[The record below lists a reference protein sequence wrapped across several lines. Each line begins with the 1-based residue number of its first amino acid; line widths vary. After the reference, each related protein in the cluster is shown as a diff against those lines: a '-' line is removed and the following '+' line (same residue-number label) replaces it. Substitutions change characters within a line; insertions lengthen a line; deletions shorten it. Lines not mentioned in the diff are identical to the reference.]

1 MSAICSLFLVE
12 YFSSALLQE
21 IAREI
26 MFLLSNNIHEKG
38 ISQRQSKPNFESTR
52 AICINVPALHPCY
65 MTNALGFS
73 QSDARK
79 FFIYIF

>member
-1 MSAICSLFLVE
+1 MLNSNKLFKDQIFHEPVGWVLFVVFE

-38 ISQRQSKPNFESTR
+38 ISQRQGKGNFESTR
-52 AICINVPALHPCY
+52 AICNLY
-65 MTNALGFS
+65 
-73 QSDARK
+73 
-79 FFIYIF
+79 